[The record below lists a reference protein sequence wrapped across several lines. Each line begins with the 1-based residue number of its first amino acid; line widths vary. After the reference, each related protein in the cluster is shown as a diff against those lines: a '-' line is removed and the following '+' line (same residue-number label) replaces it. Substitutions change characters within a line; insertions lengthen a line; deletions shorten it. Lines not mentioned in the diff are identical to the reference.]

1 MEQTTLSATQQRVP
15 LVLVAQFCENNSSL
29 SFCGTSNFIH
39 NSPDVGGAV
48 GTVDNVVVTF
58 NRTSNFINNLANK
71 PTNQIVSHR
80 CEPWVYEYAPVT
92 KAHSYYVSLQSI
104 VQKIC

>member
-15 LVLVAQFCENNSSL
+15 LVLVAQFCENNLSL
-29 SFCGTSNFIH
+29 SFCGTSNFIY

-58 NRTSNFINNLANK
+58 NRTSNFINNLANE

-80 CEPWVYEYAPVT
+80 CEPWVYAPVT